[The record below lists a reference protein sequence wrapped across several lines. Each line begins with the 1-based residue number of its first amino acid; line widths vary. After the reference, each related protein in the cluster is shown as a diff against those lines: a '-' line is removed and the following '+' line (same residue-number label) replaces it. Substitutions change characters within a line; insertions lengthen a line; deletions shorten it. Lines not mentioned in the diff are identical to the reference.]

1 MRSPCGQDHETKRT
15 KASQPSPVV
24 ETGHIGV
31 HVINPTPIVDQP
43 YWKSKWMG
51 GHIPIN
57 VRRILFGIP
66 ESGEGEFVVYA
77 PFVL

>member
-1 MRSPCGQDHETKRT
+1 MERT
-15 KASQPSPVV
+15 KAPQPSPVV
-24 ETGHIGV
+24 EAGHIGV
-31 HVINPTPIVDQP
+31 HVINPMPILDQRR
-43 YWKSKWMG
+43 WKSKWIG

-66 ESGEGEFVVYA
+66 ESGERKFVIYT

>member
-1 MRSPCGQDHETKRT
+1 MRSSGRQDHEAKRT

-24 ETGHIGV
+24 EAGHICI
-31 HVINPTPIVDQP
+31 HVINPMPIVDQP
-43 YWKSKWMG
+43 YWKSKRIG

-66 ESGEGEFVVYA
+66 ESGEGKFVIYT